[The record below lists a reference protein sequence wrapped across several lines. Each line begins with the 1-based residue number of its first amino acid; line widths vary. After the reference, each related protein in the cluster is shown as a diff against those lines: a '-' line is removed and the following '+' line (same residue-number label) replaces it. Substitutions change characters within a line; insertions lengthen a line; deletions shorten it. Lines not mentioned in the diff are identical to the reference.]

1 MDVLVFHQ
9 SAVDVRIL
17 TRPLTLQS
25 IRNSE
30 EKRMNSDEDTF
41 FEDDEY
47 DEEEEE
53 EEDYFPDEEFEED
66 DDYDP
71 IDAVYDTGEGRFAK
85 FAEDPWPSTTFIMV
99 VIGLAMVLL
108 TPPDIWWFW
117 NYFLIADYFM
127 IIIGGAA
134 IAYSIVTWVRAGKHR
149 LRWAGLTNLILV
161 LALVIVT
168 TLDTFSWVVNL
179 RSIIPGIQ
187 TPIISLALVLA
198 IFSIY
203 SLWVIQRNFAQP
215 QR

>member
-1 MDVLVFHQ
+1 
-9 SAVDVRIL
+9 
-17 TRPLTLQS
+17 
-25 IRNSE
+25 
-30 EKRMNSDEDTF
+30 MNSDEDTF

-47 DEEEEE
+47 EVEE

-66 DDYDP
+66 EDDDYDP
-71 IDAVYDTGEGRFAK
+71 IDALDEPGEGRLENFV
-85 FAEDPWPSTTFIMV
+85 EDPWPPTTFIMV
-99 VIGLAMVLL
+99 IIGLATVLL
-108 TPPDIWWFW
+108 TPPNIWAYW

-134 IAYSIVTWVRAGKHR
+134 IAYSLVTWVRAGKHR

-161 LALVIVT
+161 LVLVVIT

-179 RSIIPGIQ
+179 QSIIPGIQ
-187 TPIISLALVLA
+187 TPIISLSLVLA

>member
-1 MDVLVFHQ
+1 
-9 SAVDVRIL
+9 
-17 TRPLTLQS
+17 
-25 IRNSE
+25 
-30 EKRMNSDEDTF
+30 MNSDEDTF

-53 EEDYFPDEEFEED
+53 EDDFPDEEFEED
-66 DDYDP
+66 DDEYDP
-71 IDAVYDTGEGRFAK
+71 MDVMYDSDEERFAK
-85 FAEDPWPSTTFIMV
+85 FAEDPWPPTTFIMV

-108 TPPDIWWFW
+108 TPPNIWAYW

-127 IIIGGAA
+127 IILGGAA
-134 IAYSIVTWVRAGKHR
+134 IAYSIVTWVRAGQHR
-149 LRWAGLTNLILV
+149 LRWAGLTNLVLV
-161 LALVIVT
+161 LALVIIT

-179 RSIIPGIQ
+179 QSIIPGIQ